1 MKSLITCALMFLMTV
16 VVFGC
21 KKAPPE
27 TVSVS
32 DGPVVPVESPVA
44 QAPVPDEVK
53 QMAANFSKVFF
64 EFDAASLTS
73 SAQQALADNVTIMTG
88 NNDLKVEVQGHA
100 DERGTTDYNLSL
112 GQKRAESVKKYM
124 VAQGV
129 SPTRLATI
137 SYGEERPVDHTSTEI
152 AWSKNRRA
160 EFRITWGQGTA
171 TGTTQ

>member
-1 MKSLITCALMFLMTV
+1 MKSFISCALMFLMAL

-27 TVSVS
+27 TVAVS
-32 DGPVVPVESPVA
+32 DGPVAPIEAPAA
-44 QAPVPDEVK
+44 QAPVPDQVK

-64 EFDAASLTS
+64 EFDAATLTS
-73 SAQQALADNVTIMTG
+73 SAQQALSANVSIMTD
-88 NNDLKVEVQGHA
+88 NNDLKVEIQGHA

-129 SPTRLATI
+129 SPTRLGTI
-137 SYGEERPVDHTSTEI
+137 SYGEERPVDGSATEV

-160 EFRITWGQGTA
+160 EFRITWGQGSV
-171 TGTTQ
+171 TGTTE

>member
-1 MKSLITCALMFLMTV
+1 MKSLISCALAILMTL

-27 TVSVS
+27 TVAVA
-32 DGPVVPVESPVA
+32 DGPVATIEAPAV
-44 QAPVPDEVK
+44 QAPVPDSVK

-64 EFDAASLTS
+64 EFDSATLTS
-73 SAQQALADNVTIMTG
+73 SAQQALSANVAIMGDN
-88 NNDLKVEVQGHA
+88 NELKVEIQGHA

-124 VAQGV
+124 VAGGI
-129 SPTRLATI
+129 SPSRLGTI
-137 SYGEERPVDHTSTEI
+137 SYGEERPVDPTGTEV

-160 EFRITWGQGTA
+160 EFRITWGQGKV
-171 TGTTQ
+171 TGTTE

>member
-1 MKSLITCALMFLMTV
+1 MKSLISYACMILMAL

-27 TVSVS
+27 SVAVS
-32 DGPVVPVESPVA
+32 DGPMAPIEAPAA
-44 QAPVPDEVK
+44 QAPVPDAVK

-64 EFDAASLTS
+64 EFDAATLTS
-73 SAQQALADNVTIMTG
+73 SAQQALSANVTIMAA
-88 NNDLKVEVQGHA
+88 NNDLKVEIQGHA

-124 VAQGV
+124 VAQGI

-160 EFRITWGQGTA
+160 EFRITWGQGNA
-171 TGTTQ
+171 TGTTE